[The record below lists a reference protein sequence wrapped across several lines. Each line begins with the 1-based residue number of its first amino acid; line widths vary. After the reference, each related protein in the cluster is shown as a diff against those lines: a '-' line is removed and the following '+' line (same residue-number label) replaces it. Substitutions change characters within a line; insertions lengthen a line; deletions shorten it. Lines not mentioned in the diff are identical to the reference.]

1 MKKTTYSLLFL
12 AMLCLSSCFEVDEQ
26 FDFKANGSIDF
37 AYNIDLGKTV
47 TVLTGMMPDSSKKKD
62 KQFNAAVDTTLN
74 FYTASDGAAQKRMNQ
89 EETYLAK
96 NSNITVDMNL
106 SKGVMKASIKLAA
119 KNAADFD
126 YFIHN
131 LSKMPS
137 LSKKLSEVTK
147 DDNKT
152 VDTTGA
158 RALMEYEDYYSYE
171 VTAHKFYRIVDTAK
185 FGPFSRKN
193 AQTIAMAKGL
203 KMTIP
208 YKLTLNFASPVKNV
222 TSSIAKLSPDK
233 KRVTLETDMEAM
245 TKNPSI
251 LNLKVDY

>member
-1 MKKTTYSLLFL
+1 LFL
-12 AMLCLSSCFEVDEQ
+12 AVLCLSSCFEVDEQ
-26 FDFKANGSIDF
+26 YDFKANGSIDF

-47 TVLTGMMPDSSKKKD
+47 TVLTGMMPDSAKKKD
-62 KQFNAAVDTTLN
+62 KQFNAVVDTTLN
-74 FYTASDGAAQKRMNQ
+74 FYTASADAAQKKMNP

-96 NSNITVDMNL
+96 NSNITINMNL
-106 SKGVMKASIKLAA
+106 SKGIMKAGITLSA
-119 KNAADFD
+119 KSATDVD
-126 YFIHN
+126 YFVHN
-131 LSKMPS
+131 LSRMPS

-158 RALMEYEDYYSYE
+158 RALMEYENFYTYE
-171 VTAHKFYRIVDTAK
+171 ITAHKFYRIVDTAK
-185 FGPFSRKN
+185 FGAFSRKN
-193 AQTIAMAKGL
+193 VQTVEMAKGL

-222 TSSIAKLSPDK
+222 TSSIAKVSADK
-233 KRVTLETDMEAM
+233 KKVTLETDMETM
-245 TKNPSI
+245 SKNPSI